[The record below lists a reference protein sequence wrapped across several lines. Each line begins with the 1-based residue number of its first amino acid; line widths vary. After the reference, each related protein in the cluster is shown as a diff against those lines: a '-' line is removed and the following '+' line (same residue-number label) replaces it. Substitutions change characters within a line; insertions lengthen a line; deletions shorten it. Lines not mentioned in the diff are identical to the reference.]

1 FCNTLLYING
11 VLQMNGMFSYLA
23 GAAGTGNVTINLQP
37 SDTPIL
43 AGTPIIVEVV
53 TTNSSSAPTP
63 VESFLFYLYSYI

>member
-1 FCNTLLYING
+1 
-11 VLQMNGMFSYLA
+11 YLA